1 MMYGNLHF
9 NIEKILKEKGI
20 SKNHLCKELNIPRTN
35 LNRYC
40 RDEFQRID
48 AVLVCKLCHYL
59 NVDISELIT
68 YERP

>member
-1 MMYGNLHF
+1 MYGNLHF
-9 NIEKILKEKGI
+9 NIENIIKEKGI
-20 SKNHLCKELNIPRTN
+20 SKNQLCKDLNIPRTN

-48 AVLVCKLCHYL
+48 AALVCKLCHYL

-68 YERP
+68 YEKP